1 MIRTAIPVE
10 GDWEEGKCLIEEDL
24 SMVHTAITEHEYDTA
39 LHVATKAEQTG
50 FALRIM
56 VRMNRRDLTLQN
68 QRGDTAFCLAVA
80 TGNMKLAHA
89 MFVRNTD
96 LATIRDSWNITPF
109 NMAVVLG
116 KFDMADFL
124 CCSTKD
130 LTTEEQARIFFQS
143 LTDLYDIGKSMLVH
157 VKELAVTCD
166 IDGDTAL
173 HVLA

>member
-1 MIRTAIPVE
+1 
-10 GDWEEGKCLIEEDL
+10 
-24 SMVHTAITEHEYDTA
+24 MVRTAITEHEYDTA

-56 VRMNRRDLTLQN
+56 VRMNCRDLTLQN

-80 TGNMKLAHA
+80 TGNMELAHA

-124 CCSTKD
+124 YCSTKD

-143 LTDLYDIGKSMLVH
+143 LTDLYGTYIYH
-157 VKELAVTCD
+157 C
-166 IDGDTAL
+166 TAR
-173 HVLA
+173 